1 MVLIQSRTRI
11 FTCPTH
17 SGLLSSSRE
26 SIIRQY
32 LNQAFLTAFGVGL
45 VVVAI
50 AVAWMFYNQRGA
62 HIEPA
67 GKILKV
73 RTLALDEN
81 SSAAVIDFRVTNT
94 ADYAVVV
101 REVDV
106 TLEAPDGAAVDGAT
120 VSEGDARRLFQY
132 YPILGQK
139 YNDSLII
146 RDRIK
151 PHAILDRMIA
161 ARFEMPVAKLDARKR
176 LKVRVVDVDG
186 PSGELVETR

>member
-1 MVLIQSRTRI
+1 
-11 FTCPTH
+11 
-17 SGLLSSSRE
+17 
-26 SIIRQY
+26 
-32 LNQAFLTAFGVGL
+32 VGL

>member
-1 MVLIQSRTRI
+1 
-11 FTCPTH
+11 
-17 SGLLSSSRE
+17 
-26 SIIRQY
+26 
-32 LNQAFLTAFGVGL
+32 
-45 VVVAI
+45 
-50 AVAWMFYNQRGA
+50 MFYMQRGA

-81 SSAAVIDFRVTNT
+81 SSLAVVDFRVTNS

-106 TLEAPDGAAVDGAT
+106 TLEAANGASVGGAT
-120 VSEGDARRLFQY
+120 VSESDARRLFQY
-132 YPILGQK
+132 YPILGEK

-151 PHAILDRMIA
+151 PHATLDRMIA
-161 ARFEMPVAKLDARKR
+161 VRFEMPVAKLDARKR
-176 LKVRVVDVDG
+176 LRLSVVDVDG
-186 PSGELVETR
+186 PSGELIETR